1 MRFKATI
8 LNQNQE
14 ILLYQP
20 VLQSIALK
28 MVGSLQDA
36 EDIVQDTFLKWL
48 TLERA
53 KINNTKSYLIKAVT
67 NNCINH
73 LNSTKKKKS
82 QLLDPINPGNLLDK
96 FRVSEQAMFEVEQEI
111 SAALAILHKKLEP
124 LEKAIYLLREVFNL
138 EYEELQEIF
147 GKKKENCRQL
157 FCRAKEK
164 LNHETKK
171 FRLDIDKHTRFLDS
185 FKKACSM
192 GQISDL
198 INEFSMEVSM
208 KFQKIK

>member
-1 MRFKATI
+1 M
-8 LNQNQE
+8 NQSQE

-20 VLQSIALK
+20 VLRSIALR

-48 TLERA
+48 TLEQE
-53 KINNTKSYLIKAVT
+53 KIKNTKSYLIKAVT

-73 LNSTKKKKS
+73 LNSIKKKRI
-82 QLLDPINPGNLLDK
+82 QFLDTINPGNFFDRLRSAEPARFDL
-96 FRVSEQAMFEVEQEI
+96 EQEI
-111 SAALAILHKKLEP
+111 STALAVIHKKLEP

-164 LNHETKK
+164 LNQETKK
-171 FRLDIDKHTRFLDS
+171 FKLDFEKHTRFMDS
-185 FKKACSM
+185 FRLACTM

-198 INEFSMEVSM
+198 INEFTQEVSI
-208 KFQKIK
+208 KFQKLK